1 MLVTYSS
8 VHSMTGQEF
17 IRFFNQILCAV
28 SALAVSI
35 LLSSCA
41 YQLGVSGRTLP
52 GGYKSVEVPMFIN
65 SSVEPGIEVAFT
77 NSLIQ
82 EFEKNRVAAVQQP
95 GTAPITVQ
103 GEIRSVVYKPTGPIQ
118 KGEKAPLLPDGTVLA
133 TGYRVI
139 VSAEVSLIDK
149 KTGTTLW
156 RSQFDGESFYA
167 APQVTVARVNSV
179 NPHYNL
185 SARRRV
191 IETIAADLMVE
202 AHDRMTENF

>member
-1 MLVTYSS
+1 
-8 VHSMTGQEF
+8 MTGQQF
-17 IRFFNQILCAV
+17 IRFFNQIFCVV
-28 SALAVSI
+28 SALVTFH
-35 LLSSCA
+35 LLTACA

-52 GGYKSVEVPMFIN
+52 GGYKSVEVPLFIN
-65 SSVEPGIEVAFT
+65 SSTEPGVEVAFT

-95 GTAPITVQ
+95 GRAPIIVQ
-103 GEIRSVVYKPTGPIQ
+103 GDIRSIIYKPTGPIQ
-118 KGEKAPLLPDGTVLA
+118 KGEKAPLLPEGTVLA

-149 KTGTTLW
+149 KSGAILW
-156 RSQFDGESFYA
+156 KSQFDGESFYA

-191 IETIAADLMVE
+191 IENIAADLMVE

>member
-1 MLVTYSS
+1 
-8 VHSMTGQEF
+8 MTGQDLKF
-17 IRFFNQILCAV
+17 YFSFLARFLVIPACAFF
-28 SALAVSI
+28 
-35 LLSSCA
+35 LSNCA
-41 YQLGVSGRTLP
+41 YRLGVAGRTLP
-52 GGYKSVEVPMFIN
+52 GGYKAVEVPLFSN
-65 SSVEPGIEVAFT
+65 ASQEPGVEVSFT

-82 EFEKNRVAAVQQP
+82 EFEKNRVAAVQHEGEAPVVIQ
-95 GTAPITVQ
+95 GTV
-103 GEIRSVVYKPTGPIQ
+103 RSVVYKPTGPIQ

-139 VSAEVSLIDK
+139 VSAEITLVEK
-149 KTGTTLW
+149 KSGQILW

-191 IETIAADLMVE
+191 IETIATDLMVE